1 MPTARPE
8 TFSGLARVDNC
19 GCGGQCGPSDDHH
32 ETLHLGAVS
41 LQTASIPVSAETA
54 ETPTLPWRGGTDR
67 GQESVIKPC
76 WQGGC
81 MGDRRVTD

>member
-1 MPTARPE
+1 MVAA
-8 TFSGLARVDNC
+8 GNVDRAMIITKRC
-19 GCGGQCGPSDDHH
+19 IWGP
-32 ETLHLGAVS
+32 VS
-41 LQTASIPVSAETA
+41 LQTASIPVAAETA
-54 ETPTLPWRGGTDR
+54 ETPTLPRRGGTDR